1 MYTPFTSEILIPAAN
16 SYILNRGWID
26 KSTRRVP
33 TYGEVTSGH
42 KSGDND
48 DHVKAEKTGVDGE
61 LVDDEDFEEVVDRFE
76 SSYNHRFEEPYVTFP
91 RLSGLLTRYV

>member
-1 MYTPFTSEILIPAAN
+1 MPAAN

-42 KSGDND
+42 KSGGND
-48 DHVKAEKTGVDGE
+48 EDVKAEKTDFDGE
-61 LVDDEDFEEVVDRFE
+61 LVDDEDFEEVMDRFE
-76 SSYNHRFEEPYVTFP
+76 SSYNHRFEEPYVSIS